1 MKVYIVFKKI
11 LGFIYFFFLIVTP
24 VDGMMAVHE
33 LTAALASSASVAQLK
48 QAGIQALEAVSTS
61 RDGTVTVK
69 VKAGSASG
77 YGACWWDVR
86 VGGEGQGADED
97 VAWGGHPR
105 GPVLVKFMQPYFH
118 MPGVREVILVI
129 LCAVVQVLPSTIAY
143 NFTPACVEVTQCGDT
158 NTVATLLCLFSYRVS
173 CDTGYHSP
181 ARC

>member
-1 MKVYIVFKKI
+1 
-11 LGFIYFFFLIVTP
+11 
-24 VDGMMAVHE
+24 MMAMHE

-118 MPGVREVILVI
+118 MPGVDDAGVCDGSFWEGMAMPPTLQAITLR
-129 LCAVVQVLPSTIAY
+129 VVVWLEGKHLAPLLEGGSGSSDG
-143 NFTPACVEVTQCGDT
+143 NGGGDDLMKAFLEAEKHT
-158 NTVATLLCLFSYRVS
+158 A
-173 CDTGYHSP
+173 GK
-181 ARC
+181 

>member
-1 MKVYIVFKKI
+1 
-11 LGFIYFFFLIVTP
+11 
-24 VDGMMAVHE
+24 MMAVHE

-61 RDGTVTVK
+61 RDGTVTLK

-118 MPGVREVILVI
+118 MPGVREVVLVI

-143 NFTPACVEVTQCGDT
+143 NFTPACVEVTQCGAT
-158 NTVATLLCLFSYRVS
+158 NTVATLLCSFSYRVS